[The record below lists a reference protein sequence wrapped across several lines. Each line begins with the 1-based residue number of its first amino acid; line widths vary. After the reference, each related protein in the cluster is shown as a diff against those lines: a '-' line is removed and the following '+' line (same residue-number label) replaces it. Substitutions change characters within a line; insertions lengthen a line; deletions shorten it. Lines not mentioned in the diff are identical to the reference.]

1 MGKVSNVLKILPIV
15 LLLIVSCSRKNES
28 SRLFEKAKSCIET
41 APDSAVIYLDSIIL
55 PETFLSKRKHM
66 EYIVLKVQ
74 AKYKNYNNIKDD
86 TVIFEAKR
94 YFSQKTH
101 NSQLLAKSY
110 LYSGCVHDERQEYRK
125 ALSDYN
131 LAFTTAELQRDSL
144 IMYLST
150 SYIAKIYSEQNHF
163 DKALEKHLQSINYIS
178 KNDKE
183 KLASSY
189 ANISKMH
196 CITFN
201 SDSSTY
207 YIDKALGIV
216 SNIENRKLMSSIY
229 QNAYVIYREC
239 KKHDEARKY
248 IKLSIETNADSS
260 DISLYNLNLAEL
272 YFEIGEQDS
281 TKRYTNKL
289 INKIKNIDDKV
300 FLASSYSFLSE
311 YYSSLNMND
320 SALYYQDKLTR
331 IIDKIREDNMQYNIY
346 EVEKKYNYER
356 LSNNYNKKINR
367 HFRLI
372 IIMLSIVIILIIA
385 IFLLIMRKKKNEIE
399 LMRRNEQII
408 IEMNNLKN
416 EFYHLE
422 NINNNFK
429 YSVDNIL
436 QQRAKLIIKVHNAE
450 KKYNNADKKLI
461 NELKEYV
468 YGSMNKNGLKA
479 AIDLVEN
486 TYPKLSS
493 QIEKKYNNLNET
505 EYNVC
510 LLSMLPFSNREI
522 ANLMELGESS
532 IAKSRTNIRRKIGAE
547 GYGSDIA
554 DLIIE
559 EYYKIEN

>member
-1 MGKVSNVLKILPIV
+1 
-15 LLLIVSCSRKNES
+15 
-28 SRLFEKAKSCIET
+28 
-41 APDSAVIYLDSIIL
+41 
-55 PETFLSKRKHM
+55 
-66 EYIVLKVQ
+66 
-74 AKYKNYNNIKDD
+74 
-86 TVIFEAKR
+86 
-94 YFSQKTH
+94 
-101 NSQLLAKSY
+101 
-110 LYSGCVHDERQEYRK
+110 
-125 ALSDYN
+125 
-131 LAFTTAELQRDSL
+131 
-144 IMYLST
+144 
-150 SYIAKIYSEQNHF
+150 
-163 DKALEKHLQSINYIS
+163 
-178 KNDKE
+178 
-183 KLASSY
+183 
-189 ANISKMH
+189 
-196 CITFN
+196 
-201 SDSSTY
+201 
-207 YIDKALGIV
+207 
-216 SNIENRKLMSSIY
+216 
-229 QNAYVIYREC
+229 
-239 KKHDEARKY
+239 
-248 IKLSIETNADSS
+248 
-260 DISLYNLNLAEL
+260 
-272 YFEIGEQDS
+272 
-281 TKRYTNKL
+281 
-289 INKIKNIDDKV
+289 
-300 FLASSYSFLSE
+300 
-311 YYSSLNMND
+311 
-320 SALYYQDKLTR
+320 
-331 IIDKIREDNMQYNIY
+331 
-346 EVEKKYNYER
+346 
-356 LSNNYNKKINR
+356 
-367 HFRLI
+367 
-372 IIMLSIVIILIIA
+372 
-385 IFLLIMRKKKNEIE
+385 MRKKKNEIE

>member
-1 MGKVSNVLKILPIV
+1 MRKVSNVLKILPIV
-15 LLLIVSCSRKNES
+15 LLLIVSCSRKYES

-110 LYSGCVHDERQEYRK
+110 LYSGCVHDERQEYSK

-239 KKHDEARKY
+239 KRYEEAKEFL
-248 IKLSIETNADSS
+248 KMSIEASADSS

-281 TKRYTNKL
+281 SKRYTNKL
-289 INKIKNIDDKV
+289 INEIKNIDDKV
-300 FLASSYSFLSE
+300 FQASSYSFLSE
-311 YYSSLNMND
+311 YYSSLNVND
-320 SALYYQDKLTR
+320 SALYYQNKLTR
-331 IIDKIREDNMQYNIY
+331 IIDKIREDNMQQNIY

-356 LSNNYNKKINR
+356 LNNNYNKKINR
-367 HFRLI
+367 QFRLI
-372 IIMLSIVIILIIA
+372 IMMLSIVVILIITLS
-385 IFLLIMRKKKNEIE
+385 LLIIRKKKNEIE
-399 LMRRNEQII
+399 LMRKNEQII

-461 NELKEYV
+461 NELKEYI